1 MKEKFIVWEPT
12 PRHTIRVAWGIWNG
26 VMKRFVSFEEELI
39 ASIPSLRAFATALV
53 RRRDLV
59 DDLVQDTLLR
69 AWSNQDLFT
78 LGTNLRAWAFTILR
92 NRFLTLYRSCK
103 KEVGIEIDLI
113 DSRNIQRP
121 EQFAVLALSDFRE
134 ALERLPTGQREAL
147 VLTAALGYSR
157 EEAAEICKVP
167 TATIKSRVSR
177 ARHALKEFA
186 LDDAEFVFTS
196 IPEHISHQA
205 LHLH

>member
-1 MKEKFIVWEPT
+1 MKLC
-12 PRHTIRVAWGIWNG
+12 
-26 VMKRFVSFEEELI
+26 VSFKEELV
-39 ASIPSLRAFATALV
+39 ACIPSLRAFAMALA
-53 RRRDLV
+53 RRRDLA

-78 LGTNLRAWAFTILR
+78 PGTNLKAWAFTILR
-92 NRFLTLYRSCK
+92 NRFFTLYRSRK
-103 KEVGIEIDLI
+103 KEVGIDKDRIV
-113 DSRNIQRP
+113 SRNIQRP
-121 EQFAVLALSDFRE
+121 EQFAVVALSDFRE

-147 VLTAALGYSR
+147 VLTAALGFSL

-167 TATIKSRVSR
+167 LGTIKSRVSR

-186 LDDAEFVFTS
+186 LDDTEFACTS
-196 IPEHISHQA
+196 MPEHISHHA

>member
-1 MKEKFIVWEPT
+1 
-12 PRHTIRVAWGIWNG
+12 
-26 VMKRFVSFEEELI
+26 MKRSVSFEEELI
-39 ASIPSLRAFATALV
+39 ACIPSLRASAIALV
-53 RRRDLV
+53 CRWDLV

-69 AWSNQDLFT
+69 AWSNKDLFT

-92 NRFLTLYRSCK
+92 NRFLTLYRRRK
-103 KEVGIEIDLI
+103 KQVGIDIDLI

-121 EQFAVLALSDFRE
+121 EQFAVVALSEFRE

-167 TATIKSRVSR
+167 SATIKSRVSR
-177 ARHALKEFA
+177 ARHALKDFA
-186 LDDAEFVFTS
+186 LDDAEFAFS
-196 IPEHISHQA
+196 SMPEHIAHQE